1 MDRSRTPAPDIPGID
16 DLFKLTLVDG
26 LKVVTS
32 EGKELRYKGVLL
44 RETNVGHERIAT
56 RQAERV
62 IEIRGVSKL
71 IVSDADFRL
80 ALTAQHIEA
89 FLCDGQSIIHAA
101 LIDLATVDKLSHH
114 DIGLIEQ
121 RVFLITLAAELRY
134 GNITQET
141 FDAVITGKAPEGA
154 SKAPQP
160 VGQAP
165 GMGADAASP
174 ESGPAL
180 LADFAGSAA
189 GVPPAVDAR

>member
-1 MDRSRTPAPDIPGID
+1 MDQPRTPAPGIPGID

-26 LKVVTS
+26 LRVVS
-32 EGKELRYKGVLL
+32 EGKELRYKGVRL
-44 RETNVGHERIAT
+44 RETNVGNERIAT

-62 IEIRGVSKL
+62 VEVRGVSKL

-89 FLCDGQSIIHAA
+89 FVCDGLTIPAA
-101 LIDLATVDKLSHH
+101 LIDLALVDRLSHH

-141 FDAVITGKAPEGA
+141 FDAVISGKAPEGGG
-154 SKAPQP
+154 KAPQP

-165 GMGADAASP
+165 GVGADAASP

-180 LADFAGSAA
+180 LADFSGSPA
-189 GVPPAVDAR
+189 GVAPAVDAG